1 MSDRELRQVLRDVI
15 EDIDTGRVVPWRGGR
30 RLKTMLA
37 GAALA
42 AGLALT
48 GCTDE
53 AVGVAPDAGPD
64 TGATDAYG
72 IPLMDT
78 GATDAY
84 GIPQMDTGVPTDV
97 DVVDAGPTEDYGA
110 PDVDAGPMPDDGG
123 VFLYGV
129 PPLPEDER

>member
-1 MSDRELRQVLRDVI
+1 MSDRELRQVLQDVI
-15 EDIDTGRVVPWRGGR
+15 EDMDSGRVVPWRGGR
-30 RLKTMLA
+30 RLKTVVA

-42 AGLALT
+42 AGLALA
-48 GCTDE
+48 GCGKPVYGV
-53 AVGVAPDAGPD
+53 VGVDARPD

-84 GIPQMDTGVPTDV
+84 GIPQMDTGVDAAPTTDASV
-97 DVVDAGPTEDYGA
+97 SEDAGL
-110 PDVDAGPMPDDGG
+110 VDDGG

-129 PPLPEDER
+129 PPMPEDDE